1 MYKYHGCKNQI
12 DQTTGKKKKKSDSW
26 FFGPTRS
33 DWWHQNN
40 LINNFK
46 TIKMHNIKN

>member
-12 DQTTGKKKKKSDSW
+12 DQTTGKKISDSW
-26 FFGPTRS
+26 IFGPTQS

-46 TIKMHNIKN
+46 TIEIYNIKN